1 MNAKMAGDPAQVCT
15 IHIHL
20 YCLLAHFIGIA
31 VLFRFGR
38 VLAATMHA
46 ADAL

>member
-1 MNAKMAGDPAQVCT
+1 MDAKMAGNPAQVHT

-20 YCLLAHFIGIA
+20 YGLPAHFIWIA
-31 VLFRFGR
+31 MLFRLGR
-38 VLAATMHA
+38 IFAATMHA

>member
-1 MNAKMAGDPAQVCT
+1 MNTKMAGDPAQVDT

-20 YCLLAHFIGIA
+20 HGLLAHFIWIA
-31 VLFRFGR
+31 MLFRFGR
-38 VLAATMHA
+38 VLAPTMHA